1 MIRLYHLQKLVIRV
15 CFLLQ
20 KQNRARCQRLQ
31 VIGGIRI
38 ELNILFTNT
47 QGHTEKHDIAANNAN
62 YIKPKEKRTDIGNRG
77 PFSHSLG
84 GSTLINL
91 NRPYVS

>member
-1 MIRLYHLQKLVIRV
+1 MIRRYHLQKLVIRV

-31 VIGGIRI
+31 VIGAIWN
-38 ELNILFTNT
+38 ELNILVTNT

-62 YIKPKEKRTDIGNRG
+62 YIKPKEKRTENGNRDHI
-77 PFSHSLG
+77 SHSLG
-84 GSTLINL
+84 GE
-91 NRPYVS
+91 P